1 MKKKKLIALIGVSM
15 LTICMAVGCGKTPGA
30 EEIADTET
38 TDDDVEWEMLEE
50 GDIDLSEGEKIAG
63 VSKDGEDADEDG
75 SSADGAE
82 TSDEEAEEEEE
93 EDVPDENLFT
103 ESTMLDEGS
112 NLSFNFEAQ
121 KEHIGSVPENATMED
136 KAGDLNKARWESLL
150 LYYEGVQEDAQ
161 EEMDDLKASPAITD
175 ACLAKIKPYY
185 STIARYIQAAG
196 IKHYDITLPYY
207 EDSEEVD
214 FDMYTE
220 NYTTFY
226 LSIYFKE
233 DGSIDSF
240 DMFEE
245 NSDDE
250 LDESDIEFEEGDD
263 EDDEDGS
270 ILLDVDDED
279 AEEEEEEED
288 SEE

>member
-63 VSKDGEDADEDG
+63 VSKDGDDADTESADSDNSDEADAEDAED
-75 SSADGAE
+75 
-82 TSDEEAEEEEE
+82 AEEE
-93 EDVPDENLFT
+93 VPDENLFT
-103 ESTMLDEGS
+103 ESTVLDEGN

-121 KEHIGSVPENATMED
+121 KDHVGNVPETATMED
-136 KAGDLNKARWESLL
+136 KAGDLNSARWESLL

-161 EEMDDLKASPAITD
+161 EEMDDLKASPAISD

-185 STIARYIQAAG
+185 SQLARYIQAAG

-226 LSIYFKE
+226 LTIYFKE
-233 DGSIDSF
+233 DGSIDSI

-245 NSDDE
+245 NGNDE
-250 LDESDIEFEEGDD
+250 LDEADIEFEEGDD
-263 EDDEDGS
+263 DDDEGSVLLDVEDEDDEE
-270 ILLDVDDED
+270 DEGD
-279 AEEEEEEED
+279 EE
-288 SEE
+288 

>member
-30 EEIADTET
+30 EEISDTET

-63 VSKDGEDADEDG
+63 VSKDGDDADTEGADSDNSDEADAEDAED
-75 SSADGAE
+75 
-82 TSDEEAEEEEE
+82 AEEE
-93 EDVPDENLFT
+93 VPDENLFT
-103 ESTMLDEGS
+103 ESTVLDEGS

-121 KEHIGSVPENATMED
+121 KDHVGKVPETATMED
-136 KAGDLNKARWESLL
+136 KAGDLNSARWESLL

-161 EEMDDLKASPAITD
+161 EEMDDLKASPAISD

-185 STIARYIQAAG
+185 SQLARYIQAAG

-226 LSIYFKE
+226 LTIYFKE
-233 DGSIDSF
+233 DGSIDSI

-245 NSDDE
+245 NGNDE
-250 LDESDIEFEEGDD
+250 LDEADIEFEEGDD
-263 EDDEDGS
+263 DDDEGSVLLDVEDEDDEE
-270 ILLDVDDED
+270 DEGD
-279 AEEEEEEED
+279 EE
-288 SEE
+288 

>member
-63 VSKDGEDADEDG
+63 VSKDGDNADTEG
-75 SSADGAE
+75 ADSDN
-82 TSDEEAEEEEE
+82 SDEADAEEDEEE
-93 EDVPDENLFT
+93 VPDENLFT
-103 ESTMLDEGS
+103 ESTVLDEGS

-121 KEHIGSVPENATMED
+121 KDHVGKVPETATMED
-136 KAGDLNKARWESLL
+136 KAGDLNSARWESLL

-161 EEMDDLKASPAITD
+161 EEMDDLKASPAISD

-185 STIARYIQAAG
+185 SQLARYIQAAG

-226 LSIYFKE
+226 LTIYFKE
-233 DGSIDSF
+233 DGSIDSI

-245 NSDDE
+245 NGNDE
-250 LDESDIEFEEGDD
+250 LDEADIEFEEGDD
-263 EDDEDGS
+263 DDDEGSVLLDVEDEDDEE
-270 ILLDVDDED
+270 DEGD
-279 AEEEEEEED
+279 EE
-288 SEE
+288 

>member
-1 MKKKKLIALIGVSM
+1 MKKKKLMALIGVSM
-15 LTICMAVGCGKTPGA
+15 LTICLAAGCGKTPGA

-63 VSKDGEDADEDG
+63 VSKDGGDAEAEGTDGEDG
-75 SSADGAE
+75 S
-82 TSDEEAEEEEE
+82 AEEEEE
-93 EDVPDENLFT
+93 DDVPDENLFS
-103 ESTMLDEGS
+103 ESTVLDEGS

-121 KEHIGSVPENATMED
+121 KEHMGTVPETATMED
-136 KAGDLNKARWESLL
+136 KAGDLNSARWESLL
-150 LYYEGVQEDAQ
+150 IYYEGVQEDAQ

-175 ACLAKIKPYY
+175 GCLAKIKPYY

-196 IKHYDITLPYY
+196 IKHYDITHPYY

-245 NSDDE
+245 NSNDE

-263 EDDEDGS
+263 EDDGEGY
-270 ILLDVDDED
+270 ILLDDDDED
-279 AEEEEEEED
+279 EGDEEEE
-288 SEE
+288 